1 MDSEVIH
8 GTLRSGVTSVPEA
21 VPSAWRS
28 GDSGR
33 RPLKRGSW
41 LPGWHP
47 VQTGSSLHGRE
58 PNAVS
63 DGDNEKNGKKK
74 TSPEQGRPKI
84 IHDVSLALNECSVH
98 QPCEATTG

>member
-21 VPSAWRS
+21 VPSVWRS

-41 LPGWHP
+41 LPVWHP
-47 VQTGSSLHGRE
+47 VQTGSSLPERE
-58 PNAVS
+58 PKSVS
-63 DGDNEKNGKKK
+63 GVTGDEDNEKAVKKDL
-74 TSPEQGRPKI
+74 P
-84 IHDVSLALNECSVH
+84 
-98 QPCEATTG
+98 